1 MSRKKRLATGALCL
15 SVFAAHSAQASV
27 EGVIAS
33 EEGVIFSVH
42 SGVSY
47 FNMDPGLPT
56 DLVMHTTH
64 PADTAFVTKPPVIPP
79 VTTTTITTSDTRE
92 TSDTSDTEPARTTTT
107 TTRET
112 RETSET
118 QDAKALVPVINSPGV
133 TILDEVDITFYNF
146 EVNLEIGH
154 RLPITIDWTDNL
166 SWGISYVL
174 KVPLAE
180 EGRSE
185 KLSEND
191 IRPPAQR
198 GSVYTKVS
206 DMSCQHEAGLKAKW
220 WLSPSDK
227 DIQYSINYSLYL
239 GYWQMAFDKGWG
251 RAGHDQT
258 EWKSDASGVSISPQI
273 GFALDTANLNFT
285 VFTAYRAISLD
296 YDHDMA
302 GRSDSAT
309 GVEFGASLG
318 WKF

>member
-15 SVFAAHSAQASV
+15 SVFAAQAAQA
-27 EGVIAS
+27 
-33 EEGVIFSVH
+33 EEKGPIWSVH

-47 FNMDPGLPT
+47 FNMDPGLPA
-56 DLVMHTTH
+56 DLLHHTTH
-64 PADTAFVTKPPVIPP
+64 PADTAFVIKPPVIPP
-79 VTTTTITTSDTRE
+79 ETETETATTITTSDT
-92 TSDTSDTEPARTTTT
+92 EPTTTTRTTTT
-107 TTRET
+107 T
-112 RETSET
+112 SKS
-118 QDAKALVPVINSPGV
+118 QDAKALVPVINSPGS
-133 TILDEVDITFYNF
+133 TRLDDIDITFVNF

-154 RLPITIDWTDNL
+154 RLPITIELTDNL

-174 KVPLAE
+174 KVPLSE
-180 EGRSE
+180 EGRNE

-206 DMSCQHEAGLKAKW
+206 DMSCQHEAGLKGTW
-220 WLSPSDK
+220 WLSPADNAM
-227 DIQYSINYSLYL
+227 QYSFSHSLYL

-258 EWKSDASGVSISPQI
+258 EWKSDASGFSISPQI
-273 GFALDTANLNFT
+273 AFTLDTANLNVT

-296 YDHDMA
+296 YDHDVT
-302 GRSDSAT
+302 GSNSAT

>member
-15 SVFAAHSAQASV
+15 SVFAAHSVQA
-27 EGVIAS
+27 
-33 EEGVIFSVH
+33 EEKGLILSVH
-42 SGVSY
+42 SGLSY
-47 FNMDPGLPT
+47 FNMDPGLPA
-56 DLVMHTTH
+56 DLLDHTTH
-64 PADTAFVTKPPVIPP
+64 PADTAFVIKPPVIPP
-79 VTTTTITTSDTRE
+79 VTTTTITTSSDT
-92 TSDTSDTEPARTTTT
+92 TSSDTTSDTEPATTTT
-107 TTRET
+107 TTTHET

-118 QDAKALVPVINSPGV
+118 QDNKAVVPVVNSPGV
-133 TILDEVDITFYNF
+133 TILDDVDITFYNF

-154 RLPITIDWTDNL
+154 RLPITIEWMDNL

-174 KVPLAE
+174 KVPFSE

-258 EWKSDASGVSISPQI
+258 EWQSDASGFSISPQI